1 MLIYVAGLLK
11 LICEFTITLLT
22 ASNGTSSMHAESGD
36 TESSG
41 GSGSIDIKYKRIYN
55 SGSQHKYR
63 TIFVIFIQNIWYC
76 KKQCKNRKNITR

>member
-1 MLIYVAGLLK
+1 MCQKSAQLNILIYVAGLLK

-41 GSGSIDIKYKRIYN
+41 GSGSIVIKYDVSI
-55 SGSQHKYR
+55 
-63 TIFVIFIQNIWYC
+63 
-76 KKQCKNRKNITR
+76 